1 MTDVVNFARLEK
13 ISVFILTFP
22 FHFVQD
28 EAKVKVS
35 LEVKFVGVTVIII
48 IIEWQQTQILV
59 HRQRAA
65 RMVQTK
71 KQAKKKWKNE

>member
-22 FHFVQD
+22 FQFFED
-28 EAKVKVS
+28 DAKVKVS

-48 IIEWQQTQILV
+48 IIGWQQTQILV

-71 KQAKKKWKNE
+71 KAG